1 MFNLISTL
9 EDLEFLN
16 NELNSKSV
24 VAVDTEFRRTTKDNM
39 RLALLQVNDDEEI
52 YLIDAIAID
61 NPEDCAS
68 FLFSESVIKVLHSC
82 KEDLE
87 AIFSWTNSEM

>member
-39 RLALLQVNDDEEI
+39 RLA
-52 YLIDAIAID
+52 Y
-61 NPEDCAS
+61 
-68 FLFSESVIKVLHSC
+68 C
-82 KEDLE
+82 K
-87 AIFSWTNSEM
+87 